1 MSRPIILVTGSHG
14 QVGSE
19 LNVLS
24 VQYAGYDF
32 LFVDKDHLSIDD
44 PAAVDSYF
52 QQHKPNWCLNCA
64 AYTAVDRA
72 ETEKET
78 AMRVNADAV
87 GFLAAACH
95 RYNTRFIHISTDYV
109 FSGTATVPYKETDP
123 TSPVNFYGDTKL
135 KGEQLC
141 LANDPT
147 AVIIR
152 TSWVYSAFGGNFVKT
167 MMRLM
172 KEKSSLNVVNDQVG
186 SPTWAKDLASAM
198 LTIVAACQAGTST
211 WTPGI
216 YHYSNEGVISW
227 CDFAQAIKELTGSAC
242 TVNGIPTSGYPTP
255 AKRPAYSV
263 FNKEKIKAVYP
274 VAIPAWR
281 ESLETLI
288 TRIEANKD

>member
-1 MSRPIILVTGSHG
+1 MSRPVILVTGSHG

-24 VQYAGYDF
+24 AQYPAYDF
-32 LFVDKDHLSIDD
+32 LFVDKDKLSIDD

-52 QQHKPNWCLNCA
+52 QQHKPTWCLNCA

-72 ETEKET
+72 ETEKDI
-78 AMRVNADAV
+78 AMLVNADAV
-87 GFLAAACH
+87 GILAAAC
-95 RYNTRFIHISTDYV
+95 RKNNTRFIHISTDYV
-109 FSGTATVPYKETDP
+109 FSGTATTPYKETDA
-123 TSPVNFYGDTKL
+123 TSPVNFYGETKL
-135 KGEQLC
+135 KGEELC

-172 KEKSSLNVVNDQVG
+172 KEKTSLNVVNDQVG
-186 SPTWAKDLASAM
+186 SPTWARDLAQAM
-198 LTIVAACQAGTST
+198 LTIADGVQTQKLP

-242 TVNGIPTSGYPTP
+242 IVNGIPTSGYPTP

-263 FNKEKIKAVYP
+263 FNKEKIKSVYHIQ
-274 VAIPAWR
+274 IPAWR
-281 ESLETLI
+281 DSLQAVIKALTD
-288 TRIEANKD
+288 K